1 MTQLS
6 CIHFIIALRAI
17 KRACTSIRLT
27 HRCVNCGHS
36 KTTWGNASGKDGIAY
51 TPLGSQ
57 DQYEDDDVEA
67 NAAAEQT
74 EAMVQKAASPD
85 QAY

>member
-1 MTQLS
+1 M
-6 CIHFIIALRAI
+6 H
-17 KRACTSIRLT
+17 ACDSVLDSIRST
-27 HRCVNCGHS
+27 HRCVSCGHP
-36 KTTWGNASGKDGIAY
+36 KTTGDGASGKDGIAY